1 MSTKE
6 TKSDPILVAVIGNA
20 LDGITKEIGQTM
32 LRTSRSSIFVEAR
45 DFATSIFSGDVR
57 LVAQTHYIPV
67 IGGATVFAQQAIANA
82 FGDDIHEGDVFIH
95 NEPYDGGS
103 HLPDITVTRPVF
115 WEGKLVF
122 WALTKGHNADVG
134 GGGVVGFNPG
144 AMDVQEEGIRIPALK
159 IIDRGELRKDVWEL
173 ILSGVRLRALVEGD
187 IRCQI
192 GATAIGERRL
202 LDLLKKYG
210 PDTIERATAELLDA
224 SERQVRAEIARIP
237 DGEYSAQRAI
247 DNDGID
253 KDKIQTIALT
263 VRVSGDELTFDFSKS
278 DPQARGF
285 INSPIA
291 NTVSSTH
298 LAIFGAIDPDI
309 RYNHGATLPLT
320 VIAPEGSIVNPLAPA
335 PVAAST
341 VAGCETIAET
351 VWIALSQAI
360 PELVHATW
368 SRWCT
373 PASAGLNPRTGRH
386 FADLHFLGKGGSGAT
401 QGFDGWD
408 HLAPTNT
415 LGGLRSPD
423 PELHELD
430 TPYLLEQVE
439 YEPDSAGA
447 GQWRGGLGV
456 RYRWKVLA
464 DDIACATYGSGFIKE
479 STPVGLLGGRG
490 GITQTLSL
498 TNAAGEPQPIETNS
512 FYTLNTDDV
521 FEVVSS
527 GGGGF
532 GDPHLRP
539 AELVQ
544 QDVRQGVV
552 SIKSAREDYGVAL
565 DPQTLEIRED
575 ETTELRRGAA
585 A

>member
-1 MSTKE
+1 MSTPE

-32 LRTSRSSIFVEAR
+32 LRTSRSQIFVEAR
-45 DFATSIFSGDVR
+45 DFATSIFSADVR
-57 LVAQTHYIPV
+57 LLAQTHYIPV
-67 IGGATVFAQQAIANA
+67 IGGATVFAQQAISEA

-95 NEPYDGGS
+95 NDPYNGGS

-115 WEGKLVF
+115 WEGQLVF

-144 AMDVQEEGIRIPALK
+144 AQDVQEEGVRIPPVK
-159 IIDRGELRKDVWEL
+159 IVDRGELRKDVWDL

-187 IRCQI
+187 IRCQV

-202 LDLLKKYG
+202 LDLLAKYG
-210 PDTIERATAELLDA
+210 PGTIALATDELLDA

-237 DGEYSAQRAI
+237 DGEYSAQRSI

-253 KDKIQTIALT
+253 KDRIQSIALT
-263 VRVSGDELTFDFSKS
+263 VKVSGDEIIFDFSKS

-298 LAIFGAIDPDI
+298 LALFGAIDSDI
-309 RYNHGATLPLT
+309 RYNHGATLPVR
-320 VIAPEGSIVNPLAPA
+320 VIAPEGSIVNPFAPA
-335 PVAAST
+335 PVAACT
-341 VAGCETIAET
+341 VPTCETIAET
-351 VWIALSQAI
+351 VWIALAQAV

-373 PASAGLNPRTGRH
+373 PASAGMNPRTGRH

-401 QGFDGWD
+401 HGFDGWD
-408 HLAPTNT
+408 HLAPANT

-439 YEPDSAGA
+439 YEQDSAGA
-447 GQWRGGLGV
+447 GEWRGGLGV

-464 DDIACATYGSGFIKE
+464 DNIACATYGSGFIDE
-479 STPVGLLGGRG
+479 TTPIGLLGGGG
-490 GITQTLSL
+490 GIAQEL
-498 TNAAGEPQPIETNS
+498 TITHATGEQEKVETNS
-512 FYTLNTDDV
+512 FYTLNSGDI

-532 GDPHLRP
+532 GDPHLRG
-539 AELVQ
+539 AALVAR
-544 QDVRQGVV
+544 DVREGVV
-552 SIKSAREDYGVAL
+552 SIESAREHYGVVL
-565 DPQTLEIRED
+565 DPETLTIIED
-575 ETTELRRGAA
+575 ETAALRAGA
-585 A
+585 

>member
-1 MSTKE
+1 MSTTE

-32 LRTSRSSIFVEAR
+32 LRTSRSQIFVEAR
-45 DFATSIFSGDVR
+45 DFATSIFSADVR
-57 LVAQTHYIPV
+57 LLAQTHYIPV
-67 IGGATVFAQQAIANA
+67 IGGATVFAQKAISDA

-95 NEPYDGGS
+95 NDPYNGGS

-115 WEGKLVF
+115 WEGELVF

-144 AMDVQEEGIRIPALK
+144 AQDVQEEGVRIPPVK
-159 IIDRGELRKDVWEL
+159 IVDRGELRKDVWDL

-202 LDLLKKYG
+202 LDLLAKYG
-210 PDTIERATAELLDA
+210 PGTIALATDELLDA

-237 DGEYSAQRAI
+237 DGEYSAQRSI
-247 DNDGID
+247 DNDGIE
-253 KDKIQTIALT
+253 KDRIQSIALT
-263 VRVSGDELTFDFSKS
+263 VKVSGDEITFDFSKS

-298 LAIFGAIDPDI
+298 LALFGAIDSDI
-309 RYNHGATLPLT
+309 RYNHGATLPVK
-320 VIAPEGSIVNPLAPA
+320 VIAPEGSIVNPFAPA
-335 PVAAST
+335 PVAACT
-341 VAGCETIAET
+341 VPTCETIAET
-351 VWIALSQAI
+351 VWIALAQAV

-373 PASAGLNPRTGRH
+373 PASAGMNPRTGRH

-408 HLAPTNT
+408 HLAPANT

-439 YEPDSAGA
+439 YEQDSAGA
-447 GQWRGGLGV
+447 GEWRGGLGV
-456 RYRWKVLA
+456 RYRWMVLA
-464 DDIACATYGSGFIKE
+464 DNIACATYGSGFIKE
-479 STPVGLLGGRG
+479 TTPIGLMGGGG
-490 GITQTLSL
+490 GITQEL
-498 TNAAGEPQPIETNS
+498 TITHATGEQEKVETNS
-512 FYTLNTDDV
+512 FYTLNSGDV

-532 GDPHLRP
+532 GDPRLRA
-539 AELVQ
+539 AELVAR
-544 QDVRQGVV
+544 DVREGVV
-552 SIKSAREDYGVAL
+552 SIESAREHYGVAL
-565 DPQTLEIRED
+565 DPETLTVIEE
-575 ETTELRRGAA
+575 ETAALRAGA
-585 A
+585 

>member
-1 MSTKE
+1 MSTTE

-32 LRTSRSSIFVEAR
+32 LRTSRSPIFVEAR
-45 DFATSIFSGDVR
+45 DFATSIFSADLR

-67 IGGATVFAQQAIANA
+67 IGGATVFAQRAISEA

-95 NEPYDGGS
+95 NDPYNGGS

-115 WEGKLVF
+115 WDGKLVF

-144 AMDVQEEGIRIPALK
+144 AMDVQEEGVRIPPVK
-159 IIDRGELRKDVWEL
+159 IVDRGELRQDVWEL

-187 IRCQI
+187 IRCMM

-202 LDLLKKYG
+202 LDLLHKHG
-210 PDTIERATAELLDA
+210 LEIVQSATGELMDA
-224 SERQVRAEIARIP
+224 SERQVRAEISRIP
-237 DGEYSAQRAI
+237 DGDYSAQRVI

-253 KDKIQTIALT
+253 KDKVQTIALT
-263 VRVSGDELTFDFSKS
+263 VKVRGDELTFDFSKS

-291 NTVSSTH
+291 NTVSATH

-309 RYNHGATLPLT
+309 RYNHGATLPLK
-320 VIAPEGSIVNPLAPA
+320 VIAPEGSIVNPMAPA

-341 VAGCETIAET
+341 VASCETIAET
-351 VWIALSQAI
+351 VWIALAQAI
-360 PELVHATW
+360 PELMHATW

-401 QGFDGWD
+401 HGFDGWD
-408 HLAPTNT
+408 HLAPSNC

-439 YEPDSAGA
+439 YEQDSAGA

-464 DDIACATYGSGFIKE
+464 DDIACATYGSGFLKE
-479 STPVGLLGGRG
+479 SAPVGLQGGGG
-490 GITQTLSL
+490 GIVQTLSL
-498 TNAAGEPQPIETNS
+498 TNSDGEQQKIETNT
-512 FYTLNTDDV
+512 FYTLNSGDV

-532 GDPHLRP
+532 GDPRLRP

-544 QDVRQGVV
+544 RDVRQGVV
-552 SIKSAREDYGVAL
+552 SIESARDNYGVVL
-565 DPQTLEIRED
+565 DPESLEIRED
-575 ETTELRRGAA
+575 ETAALRARAGA
-585 A
+585 

>member
-1 MSTKE
+1 MSTTE

-32 LRTSRSSIFVEAR
+32 LRTSRSQIFVEAR
-45 DFATSIFSGDVR
+45 DFATSIFSADVR
-57 LVAQTHYIPV
+57 LLAQTHYIPV
-67 IGGATVFAQQAIANA
+67 IGGATVFAQKAISDA

-95 NEPYDGGS
+95 NDPYNGGS

-115 WEGKLVF
+115 WEGELVF

-144 AMDVQEEGIRIPALK
+144 AQDVQEEGVRIPPVK
-159 IIDRGELRKDVWEL
+159 IVDRGELRKDVWDL

-202 LDLLKKYG
+202 LDLLAKYG
-210 PDTIERATAELLDA
+210 PGTIALATDELLDA

-237 DGEYSAQRAI
+237 DGEYSAQRSI
-247 DNDGID
+247 DNDGIE
-253 KDKIQTIALT
+253 KDRIQSIALT
-263 VRVSGDELTFDFSKS
+263 VKVSGDEITFDFSKS

-298 LAIFGAIDPDI
+298 LALFGAIDSDI
-309 RYNHGATLPLT
+309 RYNHGATLPVK

-335 PVAAST
+335 PVAACT
-341 VAGCETIAET
+341 VPTCETIAET
-351 VWIALSQAI
+351 VWIALAQAV

-373 PASAGLNPRTGRH
+373 PASAGMNPRTGRH

-408 HLAPTNT
+408 HLAPANT

-439 YEPDSAGA
+439 YEQDSAGA
-447 GQWRGGLGV
+447 GEWRGGLGV

-464 DDIACATYGSGFIKE
+464 DGIACATYGSGFIKE
-479 STPVGLLGGRG
+479 TTPIGLMGGGG
-490 GITQTLSL
+490 GITQEL
-498 TNAAGEPQPIETNS
+498 TITHATGDQEKVETNS
-512 FYTLNTDDV
+512 FYTLNSGDV

-532 GDPHLRP
+532 GDPRLRG
-539 AELVQ
+539 AELVAR
-544 QDVRQGVV
+544 DVREGVV
-552 SIKSAREDYGVAL
+552 SIESAREHYGVAL
-565 DPQTLEIRED
+565 DPETLTVID
-575 ETTELRRGAA
+575 EETAALRAGA
-585 A
+585 